1 MQDII
6 KQAIQDNITLHE
18 SLFDIIPQIEDAA
31 KVMLDCI
38 SKGNKI
44 MFVGNGG
51 SAADAQ
57 HLAAELVNRFL
68 MERSPIAGLALTTD
82 TSVIT
87 SIGNDYSFDDLFLKQ
102 VIALGVK
109 GDVLFS
115 ISTSGNSVN
124 IIKAICV
131 AKDMGIITVGMT
143 GASGGKMKAL
153 VDYLI
158 PVPSSET
165 PRIQEAHILIGHIIC
180 EIIERM
186 SNKVMCS

>member
-18 SLFDIIPQIEDAA
+18 NLFDIIPKIEAAA

-44 MFVGNGG
+44 MFAGNGG

-102 VIALGVK
+102 VIALGIK

-143 GASGGKMKAL
+143 GSSGGKMKAL

-158 PVPSSET
+158 SVPSSET

-186 SNKVMCS
+186 SIE